1 MIDMTEQEK
10 KNAQLIAEEFWLM
23 VEREAAELEITVD
36 YYLEEFFCS

>member
-1 MIDMTEQEK
+1 MTEQEK